1 MLSRSALRFALP
13 NDLIQSL
20 ARKASSSSSASFSAP
35 SSRIVPPSPLS
46 AETVVAAV
54 PASRRGQFPS
64 QIRLTGRVIV
74 LHDHEQEDASL
85 QQRDRVAAVGDVRLR
100 RMYLADDTAD
110 AERRGR
116 LGRYA
121 PTPVT
126 AKKKNNKKH
135 GSVAEADELGDD
147 EERFSDRG
155 PIRARFASSNHGRRN
170 IYETESRV
178 FSSMHEFGTRFHELD
193 GHELLA
199 LQRGKKSLQ
208 GFSSGALLVDV
219 RVDLGAAVAAAEHSS
234 GASGFW
240 IALRDVCFAVGRP
253 HLGFSN
259 GDSALNM
266 TRMVLTFFESARG
279 VPCLRGGSA
288 AESTIFYRMRYEEDK
303 RTARAWQTQRAANR
317 PARAL

>member
-1 MLSRSALRFALP
+1 MQR
-13 NDLIQSL
+13 
-20 ARKASSSSSASFSAP
+20 
-35 SSRIVPPSPLS
+35 
-46 AETVVAAV
+46 
-54 PASRRGQFPS
+54 
-64 QIRLTGRVIV
+64 
-74 LHDHEQEDASL
+74 
-85 QQRDRVAAVGDVRLR
+85 RDRDAAVGDVRLR

-110 AERRGR
+110 AERRGQ
-116 LGRYA
+116 LGRYT
-121 PTPVT
+121 PTTVT
-126 AKKKNNKKH
+126 AKKNKKQR
-135 GSVAEADELGDD
+135 GPAAEPDEFGDD
-147 EERFSDRG
+147 AERFSDRG

-178 FSSMHEFGTRFHELD
+178 FSSVHEFGTRFHELD

-219 RVDLGAAVAAAEHSS
+219 RVDLGAGAAEHSS
-234 GASGFW
+234 GAAGFW

-266 TRMVLTFFESARG
+266 TRMVSTFFESARG